1 MVFKLKEL
9 EGNSPGIII
18 FSHKEFVKYS
28 KYKTFNKILKAYQ
41 KNYFFGVHW
50 GASYE
55 NTSKFNFEN
64 IDFNFCYK
72 EQLPDLD
79 LNNNTILPFTTRS
92 FIPSEIFNE
101 DQKIKKKYD
110 VITVT
115 RKVNVKFNLDLFN
128 ICREL
133 IKQNPQ
139 IKILILV
146 SNPNY
151 VKSNFDH
158 LFDENFNNIL
168 GNFNNV
174 ELVNFREIPEQN
186 IVAKNLQHSKMFLF
200 TSRKEGVAKVTAE
213 AALCNLPVLIN
224 KSFFGGA
231 RVGINPKYLLE
242 YDSISTAAKHING
255 YINSSVNPDK
265 VFMSNIVDKENLH
278 QLNKALENFYKIKN
292 RPFKGRLDTLD
303 LKNRMNSFLKE
314 LSNEYSVTN
323 NDLKNLQAVK
333 KYFSDFCVGQVEMSN
348 TSILFDRIQ
357 KYRFNIN
364 LKHLILTF
372 SPIWFIKI
380 VRKRNAQKNMLS
392 YE

>member
-28 KYKTFNKILKAYQ
+28 KYRTFNKILKAYQ

-79 LNNNTILPFTTRS
+79 LNKNTILPFTTRS
-92 FIPSEIFNE
+92 FIPSDIFNE
-101 DQKIKKKYD
+101 DKKIKKKYD

-242 YDSISTAAKHING
+242 YDSISAAAKHING
-255 YINSSVNPDK
+255 YINSSINPDK
-265 VFMSNIVDKENLH
+265 VFMSNLVDKKNLH

-314 LSNEYSVTN
+314 LSNEYSVAN
-323 NDLKNLQAVK
+323 NDLKNLQALK

-357 KYRFNIN
+357 KYRLNIN

-380 VRKRNAQKNMLS
+380 VRKRNAQKNMLP

>member
-28 KYKTFNKILKAYQ
+28 KFKTFNKILKAYE

-79 LNNNTILPFTTRS
+79 LNKNTILPFTTRS
-92 FIPSEIFNE
+92 FIPSDIFNE

-151 VKSNFDH
+151 IKSNFDH
-158 LFDENFNNIL
+158 LFDDNFNNIL

-174 ELVNFREIPEQN
+174 ELVSFREIPEQT
-186 IVAKNLQHSKMFLF
+186 IVAKNLQHSKIFLF

-213 AALCNLPVLIN
+213 AALCNLPVLVN

-242 YDSISTAAKHING
+242 YDSISTAVKHIDS

-265 VFMSNIVDKENLH
+265 VFMSNLVDKENLH

-292 RPFKGRLDTLD
+292 RPFEGRLDTLD

-314 LSNEYSVTN
+314 LPNEYTVVN
-323 NDLKNLQAVK
+323 NDLKNLLAVK
-333 KYFSDFCVGQVEMSN
+333 KYFSDFCIGQVKMSDI
-348 TSILFDRIQ
+348 SILFDRIQ
-357 KYRFNIN
+357 KYRLNIN
-364 LKHLILTF
+364 LKYWILTF

-380 VRKRNAQKNMLS
+380 VRKRNAQKNILS

>member
-18 FSHKEFVKYS
+18 FSHKEFIKFS
-28 KYKTFNKILKAYQ
+28 KYKTFNKILKAYE

-64 IDFNFCYK
+64 IDLNFCYK

-79 LNNNTILPFTTRS
+79 LNKNTILPFTTRS
-92 FIPSEIFNE
+92 FIPSDIFNE
-101 DQKIKKKYD
+101 DKKNEKKYD
-110 VITVT
+110 VISVT

-128 ICREL
+128 ICSEL
-133 IKQNPQ
+133 IKQNPK
-139 IKILILV
+139 IKVLILV
-146 SNPNY
+146 ANPNY

-158 LFDENFNNIL
+158 LFDDNFNNIL
-168 GNFNNV
+168 GNFENV
-174 ELVNFREIPEQN
+174 ELVNFKEIPDQS
-186 IVAKNLQHSKMFLF
+186 IVAKKLQNSKIFLF

-213 AALCNLPVLIN
+213 AALCNLPVLVN

-242 YDSISTAAKHING
+242 YDSILTAAKHIDSFV
-255 YINSSVNPDK
+255 NSSVNPDK
-265 VFMSNIVDKENLH
+265 VFMGNLVDKENLH
-278 QLNKALENFYKIKN
+278 QLNKALENFYKVKN
-292 RPFKGRLDTLD
+292 RPFEGKLDNLD
-303 LKNRMNSFLKE
+303 LKNRMNSYLKE
-314 LSNEYSVTN
+314 LPNEYTVAN

-333 KYFSDFCVGQVEMSN
+333 KYFSDFCIGQVEMSDI
-348 TSILFDRIQ
+348 SILFDRIQ
-357 KYRFNIN
+357 KYRLNIN
-364 LKHLILTF
+364 LKHLIITF

-380 VRKRNAQKNMLS
+380 IRKRNAQKNMLS

>member
-9 EGNSPGIII
+9 EENSPGIII

-28 KYKTFNKILKAYQ
+28 KYKTFNRILKAYE

-50 GASYE
+50 GASFE
-55 NTSKFNFEN
+55 DTSKFNFEN
-64 IDFNFCYK
+64 IDLNFCYK

-79 LNNNTILPFTTRS
+79 LNKNTLLPFTTRS
-92 FIPSEIFNE
+92 FIPSDIFNE
-101 DQKIKKKYD
+101 DKKIEKKYD

-139 IKILILV
+139 IKILILIA
-146 SNPNY
+146 NPNY

-158 LFDENFNNIL
+158 LFDDNFNNIL
-168 GNFNNV
+168 GNFENV
-174 ELVNFREIPEQN
+174 ELVNFKEIPEQS
-186 IVAKNLQHSKMFLF
+186 IVAKNLQQSKMFLF

-231 RVGINPKYLLE
+231 RVGINPKYLFE
-242 YDSISTAAKHING
+242 YDSISTAVRHINT
-255 YINSSVNPDK
+255 YLNSSAHLDK
-265 VFMSNIVDKENLH
+265 VYMSDLVDKENFL
-278 QLNKALENFYKIKN
+278 QLNKSLKNFYKTKN
-292 RPFKGRLDTLD
+292 RPFEGELDTSD
-303 LKNRMNSFLKE
+303 LKNRMNSYLKE
-314 LSNEYSVTN
+314 LSNEYTVQN
-323 NDLKNLQAVK
+323 NDLKSLQAVK
-333 KYFSDFCVGQVEMSN
+333 KYFLHFCIGQVEISKVG
-348 TSILFDRIQ
+348 ILLDRI
-357 KYRFNIN
+357 KNYRLNIN
-364 LKHLILTF
+364 LRHTTLTF
-372 SPIWFIKI
+372 SPVWFIKI

>member
-28 KYKTFNKILKAYQ
+28 KYKTFNKILKAYE

-79 LNNNTILPFTTRS
+79 LNKNTILPFTTRS
-92 FIPSEIFNE
+92 FIPRDIFYE
-101 DQKIKKKYD
+101 DKKNKKKYD

-115 RKVNVKFNLDLFN
+115 RKVNVKFNSDLFN
-128 ICREL
+128 ICKEL
-133 IKQNPQ
+133 ILQNPQ

-146 SNPNY
+146 ANPNY

-158 LFDENFNNIL
+158 LFDENFINIL
-168 GNFNNV
+168 GNFKNV
-174 ELVNFREIPEQN
+174 ELIDFRDIPEQT
-186 IVAKNLQHSKMFLF
+186 IVAKNLQDSKIFLF

-242 YDSISTAAKHING
+242 YDSISSAAKHIND
-255 YINSSVNPDK
+255 YINSNVNPDN
-265 VFMSNIVDKENLH
+265 VFMSNLVDNENLST
-278 QLNKALENFYKIKN
+278 LSKSLENFYKVKN
-292 RPFKGRLDTLD
+292 RTYEGKLDTLD
-303 LKNRMNSFLKE
+303 LKNRMNSYLKE
-314 LSNEYSVTN
+314 LPNEYTLQN
-323 NDLKNLQAVK
+323 NDLKSLQAVK
-333 KYFSDFCVGQVEMSN
+333 KYFSDFCIGQVEISN
-348 TSILFDRIQ
+348 TSILIDRIQ
-357 KYRFNIN
+357 KYRLTIN
-364 LKHLILTF
+364 LKHIILTF

-380 VRKRNAQKNMLS
+380 VRKRNLQKNMLP